1 MKKYAV
7 LVAGGTG
14 TRMKSSTPKQFLKI
28 NGNPLLYYTIDT
40 FLKAFSDINI
50 IIVLPNEHIQNWRTT
65 INNYFPKTDIQL
77 IQGGDTRFQ
86 SVKNG
91 LSLIKEESII
101 FVHDAVRCLL
111 SKALIIRCYESA
123 VAFGS
128 AIPAINSKDSVR
140 VVENGISKA
149 VNRDTVKLIQT
160 PQTFRSDIL
169 LNAFKNEYNTAFTD
183 EASVVEFAGLQVNVM
198 EGEESNIKITHPI
211 DLFIAEKIMSER

>member
-14 TRMKSSTPKQFLKI
+14 TRMKSSTPKQFLEI

>member
-14 TRMKSSTPKQFLKI
+14 TRMKSSTPKQFLEI

-183 EASVVEFAGLQVNVM
+183 EASVVEFAGLQLNVV

>member
-14 TRMKSSTPKQFLKI
+14 TRMKSSTPKQFLEI
-28 NGNPLLYYTIDT
+28 NGNPLLYYTVDT

-50 IIVLPNEHIQNWRTT
+50 IIVLPNEHIENWRTT
-65 INNYFPKTDIQL
+65 INNYYPKTDIQL

-111 SKALIIRCYESA
+111 STALIIRCYESA

-169 LNAFKNEYNTAFTD
+169 LNAFQNEYNTAFTD
-183 EASVVEFAGLQVNVM
+183 EASVVEFAGLQVNVV